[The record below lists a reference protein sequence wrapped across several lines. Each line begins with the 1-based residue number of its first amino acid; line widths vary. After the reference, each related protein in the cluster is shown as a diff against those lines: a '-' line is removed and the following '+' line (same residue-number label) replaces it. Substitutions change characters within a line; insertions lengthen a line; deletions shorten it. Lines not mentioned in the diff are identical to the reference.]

1 MRKFFYLF
9 LLILFS
15 CSSSDTT
22 ILVTNS
28 GEAQG
33 SYYHIKYMSENGE
46 DYQFQIDSIL
56 QEVDSSLSIYKDY
69 SLISKLNKGEYL
81 KTDTLFNEVFLAAQ
95 KVFLESEGNF
105 DCSISPLV
113 KAWGFYKS
121 NLAASLEV
129 DSAKL
134 KKDNLGDSLVVDSAK
149 IKQAKPRNILV
160 IDTLKIKK
168 DKPKNMLLVDNI
180 KPPKDNAA
188 TSFVIDSAKFRSI
201 LQDIGF
207 QKIKLK
213 GNSLIMPQNMSLDF
227 NAIAQGF
234 TVDLIARFLES
245 KDIHNYLIEVGGELL
260 AKGRNDEGN
269 IWRVGVDKPLENID
283 TNERFQF
290 ILDLENKAL
299 ATSGNY
305 RKFYKKDGVKY
316 SHVISPLTGFPA
328 QNSLLSVTVI
338 HDNCM
343 LADAY
348 ATAFMVMGVAQ
359 TKQFVA
365 QHSDIEIYLVY
376 TEKDGNWKTY
386 TSPKMLKRIIN

>member
-1 MRKFFYLF
+1 
-9 LLILFS
+9 
-15 CSSSDTT
+15 
-22 ILVTNS
+22 
-28 GEAQG
+28 
-33 SYYHIKYMSENGE
+33 MSENGE

-134 KKDNLGDSLVVDSAK
+134 KIDNLGDSLVVDSAK
-149 IKQAKPRNILV
+149 IKQAKLKNILLV
-160 IDTLKIKK
+160 DTLKIKK

-180 KPPKDNAA
+180 KPPKDNSA

-283 TNERFQF
+283 ANERFQF

-386 TSPKMLKRIIN
+386 TSPKMLERIIN